1 MSQARSDSS
10 DLVRE
15 VADAPVRRAWIERA
29 YAARDRLLASASF
42 QRWASSFPLT
52 RPIARRRARELF
64 DLCAGFVYA
73 QVLLA
78 SVRLGLPAILFDG
91 PQTVD
96 VLARRLG
103 LPRDG
108 ALRLLDAAVSLR
120 LAARR
125 GPERYGLGE
134 LGAALI
140 GNPGVAAMIE
150 HHAML
155 YADLSDPVGLL
166 RGGRAATHL
175 AGYWPYAVTN
185 HPADLTSEQVAGYT
199 GLMSAS
205 QPLVADEVIDAYRF
219 DRHRCLLDV
228 GGGDGTFLSAVA
240 RRVAGPRLMLFDLP
254 PVAEKA
260 RARFAAAGL
269 SDRATAI
276 GGDFLSEKLP
286 TGADIISL
294 VRIIHDHDDSAALA
308 ILRAARRALP
318 DDGTLLI
325 AEPMSETPG
334 AEPVGAYFLFYLLAM
349 GSGRPRSVPVL
360 AALLREAGFDRV
372 RPLRTHN
379 PLLTRVISARAMHA

>member
-1 MSQARSDSS
+1 
-10 DLVRE
+10 
-15 VADAPVRRAWIERA
+15 
-29 YAARDRLLASASF
+29 
-42 QRWASSFPLT
+42 
-52 RPIARRRARELF
+52 
-64 DLCAGFVYA
+64 
-73 QVLLA
+73 
-78 SVRLGLPAILFDG
+78 
-91 PQTVD
+91 VD

-155 YADLSDPVGLL
+155 YADLSDPGGLL

-254 PVAEKA
+254 PVAERA

-269 SDRATAI
+269 SERAQAI
-276 GGDFLSEKLP
+276 GGDFLSEPLP

-372 RPLRTHN
+372 RALRTHN
-379 PLLTRVISARAMHA
+379 PLLTRVISARATRA